1 MWLERVRVDLRGR
14 DCWGRKTEKKVVG
27 RTELEYISGGG
38 TVGGGRLKRRWLDR
52 VRVDLRGRDCWR
64 RKTEKK
70 VVGQSE
76 SRSPGEGLLA
86 EED

>member
-1 MWLERVRVDLRGR
+1 MRVDLWGR

-27 RTELEYISGGG
+27 QSESGSPGG
-38 TVGGGRLKRRWLDR
+38 
-52 VRVDLRGRDCWR
+52 DCWR

-76 SRSPGEGLLA
+76 SRSLGEGLLG
-86 EED
+86 EEY

>member
-1 MWLERVRVDLRGR
+1 M
-14 DCWGRKTEKKVVG
+14 VG
-27 RTELEYISGGG
+27 QSESRSPGGG

-52 VRVDLRGRDCWR
+52 VRVDLQGEGLLGR
-64 RKTEKK
+64 KAEKK

-76 SRSPGEGLLA
+76 SRSLGEGLLG

>member
-1 MWLERVRVDLRGR
+1 MRADLWGR
-14 DCWGRKTEKKVVG
+14 DCWRRKAEKKVAGQSESRSPG
-27 RTELEYISGGG
+27 RDFW
-38 TVGGGRLKRRWLDR
+38 GGRLKRRWLDR
-52 VRVDLRGRDCWR
+52 MRADLWGRDCWQ

-86 EED
+86 EEG